1 MHFPLC
7 QYLFEK
13 NSDYFDL
20 DTQMLVNAPEIALN
34 WGYSAAAITFFE
46 ALYRRDFVNVA

>member
-20 DTQMLVNAPEIALN
+20 DTQMLANAPEIALN
-34 WGYSAAAITFFE
+34 RGHIEVVITFFE
-46 ALYRRDFVNVA
+46 GLHRRDFVNVA